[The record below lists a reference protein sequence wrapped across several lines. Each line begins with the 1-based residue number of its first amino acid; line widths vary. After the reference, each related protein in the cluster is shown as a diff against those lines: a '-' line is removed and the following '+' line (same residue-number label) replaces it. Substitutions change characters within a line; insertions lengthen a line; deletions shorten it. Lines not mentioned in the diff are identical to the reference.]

1 VRGKEQRSSKDQ
13 ETAGGEVLK
22 FRGAFRSEGLA
33 RKGEGGPGEQ
43 ADRAGE
49 LQHPERKQVSDPDL
63 DPEQHH
69 RRPETKRKITENAA
83 SRGRRN
89 ALVREQC
96 QTAAA

>member
-1 VRGKEQRSSKDQ
+1 MRGKEQRSLKDQ
-13 ETAGGEVLK
+13 ETAGGEIPE
-22 FRGAFRSEGLA
+22 FRGAFRSEGLS

-49 LQHPERKQVSDPDL
+49 LQHVKRKQVSDPDL

-69 RRPETKRKITENAA
+69 RRLETKREITENAA
-83 SRGRRN
+83 KRVRRN
-89 ALVREQC
+89 AFVREQC